1 MGGRKDAS
9 AREWEW
15 EGVFVEGLEWNRRD
29 VCGSMNYEE
38 REGSGGSRSDR
49 LAGYP
54 YAVC

>member
-15 EGVFVEGLEWNRRD
+15 EGLFVKGLELDRRD
-29 VCGSMNYEE
+29 VYDGMNYEE
-38 REGSGGSRSDR
+38 QEGLGRSRSDR